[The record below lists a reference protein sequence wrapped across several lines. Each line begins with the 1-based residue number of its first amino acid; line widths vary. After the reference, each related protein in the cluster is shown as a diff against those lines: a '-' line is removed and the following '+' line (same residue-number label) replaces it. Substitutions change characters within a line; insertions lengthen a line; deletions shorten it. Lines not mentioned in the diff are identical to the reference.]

1 MAAKPVEVPMA
12 ICEMCWL
19 DEHARW
25 EPESM
30 NESGI
35 ILMKLVGV
43 DSPEI
48 VNHGCVEICCM
59 CGTVTI
65 AGIYSLMDPGTVYFF
80 DEDSSKN
87 FEFNLD
93 NVIDDD

>member
-1 MAAKPVEVPMA
+1 
-12 ICEMCWL
+12 
-19 DEHARW
+19 
-25 EPESM
+25 
-30 NESGI
+30 
-35 ILMKLVGV
+35 
-43 DSPEI
+43 
-48 VNHGCVEICCM
+48 M